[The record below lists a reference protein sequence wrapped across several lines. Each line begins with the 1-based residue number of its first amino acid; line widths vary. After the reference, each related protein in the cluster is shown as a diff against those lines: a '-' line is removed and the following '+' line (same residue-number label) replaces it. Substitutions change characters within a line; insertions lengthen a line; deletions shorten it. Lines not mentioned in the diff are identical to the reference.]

1 MDQPGELFQVELR
14 QVDYFVTLAE
24 ELHFGRAAERLH
36 VVQPAVSQQIQRLE
50 RELGVQLFDRT
61 RRRVSLTR
69 AGERLLPEAYAVLAS
84 VKRAVDTVT
93 DPGEGEAPVLR
104 IGTTEGLGERL
115 DVILAKLREL
125 RQEVQVS
132 LHSVPNWAR
141 LEHVRDGQLDA
152 ALVRLVKNRK
162 GVELIPVWQERLV
175 AVLPAGHRLAGKPAL
190 ALRELAELPLRL
202 VPREANPAFFD
213 FVLQACRDA
222 GFEPRLDAPFT
233 TLQNTFAEIGVGQA
247 SWTLM
252 YEGIIGTVVPKRVA
266 FRRLL
271 DPEVTIPTSLAVRSV
286 TPLLENL
293 AEACRFAAEP
303 AGTP

>member
-1 MDQPGELFQVELR
+1 MELR
-14 QVDYFVTLAE
+14 QVNYFVTLAE

-50 RELGVQLFDRT
+50 RELGVELFDRT
-61 RRRVSLTR
+61 RRRVSLTS
-69 AGERLLPEAYAVLAS
+69 AGKRLLPEAYAVLAS
-84 VKRAVDTVT
+84 VKRAVDTIA
-93 DPGEGEAPVLR
+93 DPEDEEVRVLR
-104 IGTTEGLGERL
+104 LGTTEGLGERL
-115 DVILAKLREL
+115 DVILAKLRETEPAL
-125 RQEVQVS
+125 QVS
-132 LHSVPNWAR
+132 LHSVPAWAR
-141 LEHVRDGQLDA
+141 LEHVREEQLDA

-162 GVELIPVWQERLV
+162 GLELIPVWEERLV

-213 FVLQACRDA
+213 FVMQACRDA
-222 GFEPRLDAPFT
+222 GFEPRLEAPFT
-233 TLQNTFAEIGVGQA
+233 TLQNTFAEIGAGQA

-271 DPEVTIPTSLAVRSV
+271 DPEMKTSTSLAVRSV
-286 TPLLENL
+286 TPLVEKL
-293 AEACRFAAEP
+293 AEACRFAAEY
-303 AGTP
+303 AASTRA